1 MRFDNSKFRSLN
13 ETITHMNEPQVPA
26 DEYTELLESVLL
38 ALCEELEL
46 DPNELLEDFET
57 PERAAESKKAIKN
70 LSRTRARRL
79 KSWTKHPNPGS
90 AAYYDAEDRFD
101 KANSAKAARQA
112 QQSTERASGDTYGKG
127 GKIVKRAKGPKKP
140 TPKAGDYVY
149 SHYRDKI
156 ISKEQAMK
164 DRNSKTLERID

>member
-1 MRFDNSKFRSLN
+1 MRFDNTKFRSLN
-13 ETITHMNEPQVPA
+13 AAITHMNEPQVA
-26 DEYTELLESVLL
+26 VDEYTELLESVLL

-57 PERAAESKKAIKN
+57 PGRAAESKKAIKN

-79 KSWTKHPNPGS
+79 KSWTKHPEPGS
-90 AAYYDAEDRFD
+90 AGYYSAEDRFD
-101 KANSAKAARQA
+101 KANSAKAARQN
-112 QQSTERASGDTYGKG
+112 QQSAERASGDTYGKG
-127 GKIVKRAKGPKKP
+127 GKIVKKGKVKKA

-149 SHYRDKI
+149 SHYRNAT

-164 DRNSKTLERID
+164 DRTAKTFSPY